1 MKSKDEAKKQYIDY
15 IPDVKKVD
23 KWYEKFNFVLVESMK
38 DLRDIFNDYKAGSYF
53 MAFDTETTGLD
64 FEEAE
69 IVGYSFCL
77 DGKTAYYV
85 PVYHFNYKGNLGT
98 ESLDF
103 IYEKMKEARVVF
115 MYNARYD
122 MRIMEYHGYQ
132 ERREELDKKRWKF
145 VRYDMSKINYFDVAV
160 AVWLSDTNI
169 KFPSLKGSS
178 RKFLGIEQMHFDE
191 VIESAGSFF
200 YLDPSENEDTVFYAA
215 ADALCTYLLVPAT
228 IKYYKESKMA
238 GKVDNKVLYPL
249 MHYENEKLW
258 LDGELI
264 KKYEIEATAE
274 VDRLEKEVYDMFG
287 YQINLN
293 SPIQVGQAFD
303 RLGIDTGER
312 TATGNMA
319 VGIKVLDKLSEEVI
333 NKYPAL
339 KSYVRY
345 KEMAKLLSSYILP
358 FKKAYEKGGFLR
370 VAYKTSEVPSG
381 RFACGKDGKNSFFS
395 KINTQCVVGDSSLF
409 TENGLKH
416 IKDVNQGDRVWD
428 GETFRNIL
436 WVFDNGDQEVY
447 RVTLSNGQYLDCT
460 ESHQLYS
467 ATESCDFRELKDLN
481 VGDLVAFNSKG
492 YNISSSSVLIDTPQR
507 DKPKGG
513 LLSRVY
519 TVDLSRPRFWHFVG
533 CFIGDGCYLGKN
545 KKESYGV
552 QIIFNKD
559 EVETLNYV
567 KETLNE
573 LGIKYR
579 IKEINN
585 GNYKTLYNLIV
596 KSVGMSDLFC
606 DLGIGH
612 RAENKAIPKIVFSLS
627 YECRKMLMRG
637 LMDSDG
643 RAMLHNEWSYCTVSK
658 VLSRDFTQL
667 ATSLGINSHCIER
680 ENGKYRNAFK
690 ILLLGNKVELYEKI
704 GITSKYKARYIM
716 ENGNLLISNPTMGKI
731 HSKLPKCLYNSV
743 ISNKLCN
750 EAATNRYVKKDGSVS
765 IYVDRSKIN
774 TRFDLYRGRLKDFNF
789 NVHWV
794 KIKSI
799 ELLGKRSVYDIH
811 VDTTNRY
818 CVNGFITHNSIP
830 KAHVKMED
838 VFDLGQRDLFSKKDN
853 IIMGY
858 KFSYSNYDDNGNYI
872 KPDDPTYIGQV
883 EGMNDKLNLRMTITP
898 KMYEDSEDEE
908 FVYCSFDY
916 SAEEIRIT
924 ANISR
929 EPTWVN
935 AFTHDQDIH
944 ESTAKAVWGE
954 ENYNRDYR
962 KKAKFCNFGIIY
974 GMSAKSFADN
984 PIFGFKNIDEAE
996 EFYGHF
1002 KSSLSTLFSWEDR
1015 VQERARRVG
1024 TVYTYFGRPRRLR
1037 SYYQTGK
1044 YGFANRSA
1052 VNTIVQGTAGDIMRI
1067 VMCKLW
1073 KRLFDNDEYRDDVA
1087 WRLGIH
1093 DEIGYTVRTSRLLE
1107 ILDIIKETQ
1116 TVKIKEWPVNIV
1128 TDPSIGWS
1136 MGRVYDFHRV
1146 EDDTELGYH
1155 YEPDLV

>member
-1 MKSKDEAKKQYIDY
+1 MSSKDEAKKQYIDY

-23 KWYEKFNFVLVESMK
+23 KWYEKFNFVLVESMN
-38 DLRDIFNDYKAGSYF
+38 DLRDIFNEQKSGSYF

-64 FEEAE
+64 FEEAD

-103 IYEKMKEARVVF
+103 IYERMKEARVVF

-132 ERREELDKKRWKF
+132 ERKEELDKKRWKF

-191 VIESAGSFF
+191 VVESAGSFF

-312 TATGNMA
+312 TATGNMS

-358 FKKAYEKGGFLR
+358 FKKAYERDGFLR
-370 VAYKTSEVPSG
+370 VAYKTSEVASG

-395 KINTQCVVGDSSLF
+395 KINVQSL
-409 TENGLKH
+409 
-416 IKDVNQGDRVWD
+416 
-428 GETFRNIL
+428 
-436 WVFDNGDQEVY
+436 
-447 RVTLSNGQYLDCT
+447 
-460 ESHQLYS
+460 
-467 ATESCDFRELKDLN
+467 
-481 VGDLVAFNSKG
+481 
-492 YNISSSSVLIDTPQR
+492 
-507 DKPKGG
+507 
-513 LLSRVY
+513 
-519 TVDLSRPRFWHFVG
+519 
-533 CFIGDGCYLGKN
+533 
-545 KKESYGV
+545 
-552 QIIFNKD
+552 
-559 EVETLNYV
+559 
-567 KETLNE
+567 
-573 LGIKYR
+573 
-579 IKEINN
+579 
-585 GNYKTLYNLIV
+585 
-596 KSVGMSDLFC
+596 
-606 DLGIGH
+606 
-612 RAENKAIPKIVFSLS
+612 
-627 YECRKMLMRG
+627 
-637 LMDSDG
+637 
-643 RAMLHNEWSYCTVSK
+643 
-658 VLSRDFTQL
+658 
-667 ATSLGINSHCIER
+667 
-680 ENGKYRNAFK
+680 
-690 ILLLGNKVELYEKI
+690 
-704 GITSKYKARYIM
+704 
-716 ENGNLLISNPTMGKI
+716 
-731 HSKLPKCLYNSV
+731 
-743 ISNKLCN
+743 
-750 EAATNRYVKKDGSVS
+750 
-765 IYVDRSKIN
+765 
-774 TRFDLYRGRLKDFNF
+774 
-789 NVHWV
+789 
-794 KIKSI
+794 
-799 ELLGKRSVYDIH
+799 
-811 VDTTNRY
+811 
-818 CVNGFITHNSIP
+818 P

-883 EGMNDKLNLRMTITP
+883 EGMNDKLNLRMSITP

-996 EFYGHF
+996 EFYEHF